1 VRANRGAAGADGET
15 PEAIEAQG
23 VTAFLEDVRQRLLG
37 GRVETKPITGTPQ
50 GGVTSP
56 LRANVYLDVLDETWE
71 RESRH
76 LGKLARFADDFV
88 VLRGSRAQA

>member
-1 VRANRGAAGADGET
+1 
-15 PEAIEAQG
+15 

-71 RESRH
+71 RESH

-88 VLRGSRAQA
+88 VLCGSRAQA